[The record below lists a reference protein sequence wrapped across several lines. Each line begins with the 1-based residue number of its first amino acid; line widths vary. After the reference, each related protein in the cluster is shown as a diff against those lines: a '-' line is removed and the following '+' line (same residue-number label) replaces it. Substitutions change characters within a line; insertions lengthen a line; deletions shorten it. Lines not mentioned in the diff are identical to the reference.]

1 MPRFDVQKVVRAA
14 AEEGIVNLDVTL
26 GTMVNSRMFEA
37 LQGYDYPWIIW
48 CGNDMR
54 LFIWPGP
61 RPHLGVL
68 DKQELAQ
75 QLRESL
81 G

>member
-1 MPRFDVQKVVRAA
+1 MPRFDVQKVITQA
-14 AEEGIVNLDVTL
+14 AEEKFVNLDLTFGSL
-26 GTMVNSRMFEA
+26 VNSRMFET
-37 LQGYDYPWIIW
+37 LQNYDDPWIVW

-61 RPHLGVL
+61 RPYFGLL
-68 DKQELAQ
+68 NAPELAK